1 MLPSTHDEVEPPL
14 RTTKR
19 ELTTKDVAVELG
31 VYTDSSFTAQ
41 FPSTDVSKR
50 VELMILKYNGA
61 QMEFSR
67 SETLGYNIK
76 LKIKNLEFWE
86 TNPSYYNMSK
96 KLHETLSSFCQGTR
110 NVSHKYDIRCAH
122 TAVPADYGGMAY
134 IGGACTDD
142 ACSVDGERSLTGYT
156 ALTHEIGHNLG
167 MNHDA
172 GRCYG
177 SDVGIMGGYGAGW
190 SSCSVNDLHNF
201 LQLEK
206 AQCVFR
212 EAEALAELSSS
223 LIGQEYSPDDICEN
237 RYGPNFFLRKFEYNS
252 HCEAYSCVN
261 LTEGSLYGRMFN
273 HGWQD
278 IPGSYCGE
286 GKICFKLTCTTFAD
300 ARQTP
305 KIIRPGGWGPW
316 GAWQSC
322 SRTCGVGVTYRRRRC
337 NNPSPIN
344 HPGCEGVDSNANEA
358 KICNSEPCS
367 DDSPKQA
374 DLIKQRASETC
385 LTMLENKVLNSSE
398 YNSTG
403 DRYSH
408 SGNYVCEVRC
418 KEVGD
423 FKSPY
428 FIRFGL
434 MPHGTPCDAKVIKYM
449 DFMSSPWPRKKG
461 LTPICLEG
469 YCRIFGCD
477 DAFLGGTKEFDEC
490 GVCDGDGSTCDV
502 IQGTFTGIPGE
513 GNRTLMSEI
522 PKGAYNIQI
531 WFNYWIMENN
541 FIEMYDKDDVP
552 VIVSHVGNSWVW
564 NTDESKNPV
573 NFANT
578 YWHYKYLEYLN
589 TTGPISEPAII
600 KLYQK
605 NALENK
611 GIHYAYS
618 LPKTGECKNNGTY
631 NLKLRTCDCPTGFYG
646 ADCSSR
652 CNIYCFNGAALDE
665 STCTCQCKEH
675 QTGRYCKCE
684 TGYTGKDCT
693 EKKSELLPLSE

>member
-1 MLPSTHDEVEPPL
+1 MTSV
-14 RTTKR
+14 
-19 ELTTKDVAVELG
+19 
-31 VYTDSSFTAQ
+31 
-41 FPSTDVSKR
+41 
-50 VELMILKYNGA
+50 
-61 QMEFSR
+61 
-67 SETLGYNIK
+67 
-76 LKIKNLEFWE
+76 KI
-86 TNPSYYNMSK
+86 
-96 KLHETLSSFCQGTR
+96 
-110 NVSHKYDIRCAH
+110 DI
-122 TAVPADYGGMAY
+122 
-134 IGGACTDD
+134 
-142 ACSVDGERSLTGYT
+142 
-156 ALTHEIGHNLG
+156 
-167 MNHDA
+167 
-172 GRCYG
+172 
-177 SDVGIMGGYGAGW
+177 
-190 SSCSVNDLHNF
+190 F
-201 LQLEK
+201 
-206 AQCVFR
+206 
-212 EAEALAELSSS
+212 
-223 LIGQEYSPDDICEN
+223 
-237 RYGPNFFLRKFEYNS
+237 RKFEYYS

-261 LTEGSLYGRMFN
+261 LTEGALYGQMFN
-273 HGWQD
+273 HEWQD
-278 IPGSYCGE
+278 IPGSNCGE
-286 GKICFKLTCTTFAD
+286 GKTRRVGSLGVC
-300 ARQTP
+300 
-305 KIIRPGGWGPW
+305 
-316 GAWQSC
+316 QSC

-344 HPGCEGVDSNANEA
+344 HSGCEGGESNANKA
-358 KICNSEPCS
+358 NICNPEPCS
-367 DDSPKQA
+367 HNSSKQA

-428 FIRFGL
+428 FTRFGL
-434 MPHGTPCDAKVIKYM
+434 MPHGTPCDAK
-449 DFMSSPWPRKKG
+449 
-461 LTPICLEG
+461 
-469 YCRIFGCD
+469 IFGCD
-477 DAFLGGTKEFDEC
+477 DALLGGTKEFDEC
-490 GVCDGDGSTCDV
+490 GVCGGDGSTCDV

-513 GNRTLMSEI
+513 
-522 PKGAYNIQI
+522 
-531 WFNYWIMENN
+531 
-541 FIEMYDKDDVP
+541 EMYDKDDVP
-552 VIVSHVGNSWVW
+552 VIVSHVGSSWVW

-578 YWHYKYLEYLN
+578 YWHYKYIEYLY

-631 NLKLRTCDCPTGFYG
+631 TIKLRTCDCPTGFYG
-646 ADCSSR
+646 ADCDSR

-693 EKKSELLPLSE
+693 EKKSE

>member
-1 MLPSTHDEVEPPL
+1 
-14 RTTKR
+14 
-19 ELTTKDVAVELG
+19 
-31 VYTDSSFTAQ
+31 
-41 FPSTDVSKR
+41 
-50 VELMILKYNGA
+50 
-61 QMEFSR
+61 
-67 SETLGYNIK
+67 
-76 LKIKNLEFWE
+76 
-86 TNPSYYNMSK
+86 
-96 KLHETLSSFCQGTR
+96 
-110 NVSHKYDIRCAH
+110 
-122 TAVPADYGGMAY
+122 
-134 IGGACTDD
+134 
-142 ACSVDGERSLTGYT
+142 
-156 ALTHEIGHNLG
+156 
-167 MNHDA
+167 
-172 GRCYG
+172 
-177 SDVGIMGGYGAGW
+177 
-190 SSCSVNDLHNF
+190 
-201 LQLEK
+201 
-206 AQCVFR
+206 
-212 EAEALAELSSS
+212 
-223 LIGQEYSPDDICEN
+223 
-237 RYGPNFFLRKFEYNS
+237 
-252 HCEAYSCVN
+252 
-261 LTEGSLYGRMFN
+261 
-273 HGWQD
+273 
-278 IPGSYCGE
+278 
-286 GKICFKLTCTTFAD
+286 
-300 ARQTP
+300 
-305 KIIRPGGWGPW
+305 
-316 GAWQSC
+316 
-322 SRTCGVGVTYRRRRC
+322 
-337 NNPSPIN
+337 
-344 HPGCEGVDSNANEA
+344 
-358 KICNSEPCS
+358 
-367 DDSPKQA
+367 
-374 DLIKQRASETC
+374 
-385 LTMLENKVLNSSE
+385 MLENKVLNSSE

-428 FIRFGL
+428 FTRFGL

-477 DAFLGGTKEFDEC
+477 DALLGGTKEFDEC
-490 GVCDGDGSTCDV
+490 GVCGGDGSTCDV

-513 GNRTLMSEI
+513 GNRTLMIEI

-531 WFNYWIMENN
+531 WLNYWIMENN

-552 VIVSHVGNSWVW
+552 VIVSHVGSSWVW

-578 YWHYKYLEYLN
+578 YWHYKYIEYLY

-618 LPKTGECKNNGTY
+618 LPKTG
-631 NLKLRTCDCPTGFYG
+631 
-646 ADCSSR
+646 ADCDSR

-693 EKKSELLPLSE
+693 EKKRNRENLEISMLECGLHILNEQGVEDERSKKIFQSTKALTVSTL

>member
-1 MLPSTHDEVEPPL
+1 
-14 RTTKR
+14 
-19 ELTTKDVAVELG
+19 
-31 VYTDSSFTAQ
+31 
-41 FPSTDVSKR
+41 
-50 VELMILKYNGA
+50 
-61 QMEFSR
+61 
-67 SETLGYNIK
+67 
-76 LKIKNLEFWE
+76 
-86 TNPSYYNMSK
+86 MSK

-134 IGGACTDD
+134 IGGACTDY

-201 LQLEK
+201 LQWVFLEIDRK
-206 AQCVFR
+206 LERAQCVFR

-223 LIGQEYSPDDICEN
+223 LIGQEYSPDDIYEN

-344 HPGCEGVDSNANEA
+344 HPGCEGGDSNANEA

-428 FIRFGL
+428 FTRFGL
-434 MPHGTPCDAKVIKYM
+434 MPHGSPCDAK
-449 DFMSSPWPRKKG
+449 
-461 LTPICLEG
+461 
-469 YCRIFGCD
+469 IFGCD

-490 GVCDGDGSTCDV
+490 GVCGGDRSTCDV

-513 GNRTLMSEI
+513 
-522 PKGAYNIQI
+522 
-531 WFNYWIMENN
+531 
-541 FIEMYDKDDVP
+541 EMYDKDDVP
-552 VIVSHVGNSWVW
+552 VIVSHVGSSWVW
-564 NTDESKNPV
+564 NTDESKNP
-573 NFANT
+573 
-578 YWHYKYLEYLN
+578 
-589 TTGPISEPAII
+589 
-600 KLYQK
+600 LYQK
-605 NALENK
+605 NDLENK

-646 ADCSSR
+646 ADCDSR

-675 QTGRYCKCE
+675 QTGSYCKCE

-693 EKKSELLPLSE
+693 EKKSE